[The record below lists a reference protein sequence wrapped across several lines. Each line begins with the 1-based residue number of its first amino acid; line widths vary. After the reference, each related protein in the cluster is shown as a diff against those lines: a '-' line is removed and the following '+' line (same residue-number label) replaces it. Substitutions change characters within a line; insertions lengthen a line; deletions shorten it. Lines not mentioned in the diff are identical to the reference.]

1 MQAQIKIVKSSYEQ
15 SPGGEEC
22 PSSLDIQEKTTR
34 IQREARRAE
43 SDVTVLSESRF
54 RPKNSR
60 CSKNSTHYVVEK
72 LFIQKLFIPL

>member
-1 MQAQIKIVKSSYEQ
+1 MFYAAAQIKIVKSSYEQ

-43 SDVTVLSESRF
+43 SDVTISIGESI
-54 RPKNSR
+54 S
-60 CSKNSTHYVVEK
+60 S
-72 LFIQKLFIPL
+72 

>member
-1 MQAQIKIVKSSYEQ
+1 MFYAAAQIKIVKSSYEQ

-43 SDVTVLSESRF
+43 SDVTVLLESRF

-60 CSKNSTHYVVEK
+60 CSKNSPHYAM
-72 LFIQKLFIPL
+72 